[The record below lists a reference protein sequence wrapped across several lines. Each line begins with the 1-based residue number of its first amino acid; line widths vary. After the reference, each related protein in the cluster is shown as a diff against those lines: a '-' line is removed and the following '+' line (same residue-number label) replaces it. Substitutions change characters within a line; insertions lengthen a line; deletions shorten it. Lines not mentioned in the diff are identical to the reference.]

1 MDDIKIE
8 SKGLVLPQGVPVAQ
22 LAAGPHTVTVEAICD
37 DGLIRCVYPDGFVKH
52 HQAAT
57 VEDLLA
63 KVTAQVRGRFGV
75 AEVQFKCVP
84 KSLAAGETITVEV

>member
-8 SKGLVLPQGVPVAQ
+8 SKGLVLPQGEPVAE
-22 LAAGPHTVTVEAICD
+22 LAEGAHTVTVEAICD

-57 VEDLLA
+57 VEELLG
-63 KVTAQVRGRFGV
+63 KVTSQLRGRYGV
-75 AEVQFKCVP
+75 SDIQFTSAP
-84 KSLAAGETITVEV
+84 KELTAGATITVEV